1 MRKGITLV
9 EVLVVIAILGVLI
22 GLLLPAVQK
31 VREAA
36 MRLRSTNN
44 LKQIGLGLQMFA
56 DSHDGNLPTANGL
69 PIVRRVTV
77 GRGTYGTIYWYDPF
91 TCLFP
96 YIEQGQYSNSS
107 FFRVP
112 LFLSPSDPSIHQS
125 DDRDNPQWHGTS
137 YACNAL
143 VFTGKKNFPGGITD
157 GTSNTLFF
165 AENYAMCGSN
175 SSQDIPTGDP
185 RYRSARVYDYSEFI
199 WPPSRPT
206 FADGGAIFNGYNR
219 KDVYPVTINSVTNPS
234 RAGVTFQI
242 RPTVSDCDARYPQT
256 PSRSASRSWR
266 RSNTK

>member
-1 MRKGITLV
+1 M
-9 EVLVVIAILGVLI
+9 
-22 GLLLPAVQK
+22 
-31 VREAA
+31 
-36 MRLRSTNN
+36 
-44 LKQIGLGLQMFA
+44 LQ
-56 DSHDGNLPTANGL
+56 S
-69 PIVRRVTV
+69 RRVTV

-96 YIEQGQYSNSS
+96 YIEQGQYNNSS

-242 RPTVSDCDARYPQT
+242 RPTVSDCDASYPQT
-256 PSRSASRSWR
+256 PYSSGLLAAMGDGSVRMIGAGINPSHFWASVTPAGGEIASD
-266 RSNTK
+266 